1 MTAVT
6 NKEKVALLARTIP
19 QLRKPTIGRSTKN
32 AYRQVNVKRKDKDDA
47 FNTSVII
54 GKLQRAFSCVRPA
67 SSRK

>member
-32 AYRQVNVKRKDKDDA
+32 AYRK
-47 FNTSVII
+47 
-54 GKLQRAFSCVRPA
+54 VRIQMMHLTP
-67 SSRK
+67 RL